1 MQRSVAQLKRT
12 LRQLKKTERKLRFGD
27 QPSMKERKLI
37 WNLFFSTK
45 DGDQAQVRYP
55 LGELLQMD
63 RQELKEVIAE
73 YFCYVYFQK
82 YQECGITIA
91 NLYDPE
97 LLSLLGLP
105 PISGIQEIKKRFRE
119 LAKKHHP
126 DHGGDSAQFIELM
139 DIYEKLMGQ

>member
-1 MQRSVAQLKRT
+1 MQRSLAQLKRT

-27 QPSMKERKLI
+27 QPSMKGRKLV
-37 WNLFFSTK
+37 WDLFFSTK
-45 DGDQAQVRYP
+45 DGDQARVRYT

-63 RQELKEVIAE
+63 RTELKEVITE

-82 YQECGITIA
+82 YKECGIRIA

-105 PISGIQEIKKRFRE
+105 PSSGIQEIKKRFRE

-126 DHGGDSAQFIELM
+126 DHGGDRAQFIELM
-139 DIYEKLMGQ
+139 DIYEKLIGQ